1 MIKLLLILLLVKIVG
16 EIIVSTDKIE
26 ALREDV
32 SEFRQDMR
40 QLSQAVQQLLVA
52 QNDNKFTKEHVERVE
67 LAVTTGIKELN
78 VLLTSHQNQI
88 NEINKTVFLHS
99 KIWTGIMIAVTL
111 FLPTTL
117 GLLGWNYSQME
128 GIKLRQDSQNVRLT
142 LIEQKLELDPR
153 DRDAMTRKNN

>member
-1 MIKLLLILLLVKIVG
+1 MD

-67 LAVTTGIKELN
+67 QAVVTGIKELN
-78 VLLTSHQNQI
+78 VLLSSHQHQI

-142 LIEQKLELDPR
+142 LIEQKLDLDPR
-153 DRDAMTRKNN
+153 DRDAMSRKNN